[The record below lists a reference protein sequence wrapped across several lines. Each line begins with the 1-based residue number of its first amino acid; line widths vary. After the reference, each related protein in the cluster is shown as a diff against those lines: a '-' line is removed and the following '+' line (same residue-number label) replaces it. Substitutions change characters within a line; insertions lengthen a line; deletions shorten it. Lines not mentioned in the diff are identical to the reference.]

1 LPLRHRTKTWDVAV
15 LQMYCKAGVGWRRLA
30 SATPVFDLAD
40 SAAASVAADPT
51 VRAELEM
58 Q

>member
-1 LPLRHRTKTWDVAV
+1 M